1 MVSISV
7 SAIME
12 FKFTIMYSRM
22 KDKKVGEGTY
32 AVVYKGMLQFAAI
45 FKFGTIIE
53 TRARGVYGQTSRY
66 KEDQSRTVQGWP

>member
-12 FKFTIMYSRM
+12 FKFTIMSLRM

-32 AVVYKGMLQFAAI
+32 AVVYKGAH
-45 FKFGTIIE
+45 
-53 TRARGVYGQTSRY
+53 S
-66 KEDQSRTVQGWP
+66 